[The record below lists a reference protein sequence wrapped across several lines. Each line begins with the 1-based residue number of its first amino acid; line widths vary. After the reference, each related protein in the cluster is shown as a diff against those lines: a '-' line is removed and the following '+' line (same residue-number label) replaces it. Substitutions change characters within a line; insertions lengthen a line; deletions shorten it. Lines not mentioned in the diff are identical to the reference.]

1 MNYMRNLAIITAI
14 NDANMTETQAAQHFG
29 ISTRWIRTLQRHW
42 EKQAP
47 EALTPQPR
55 ALQ

>member
-14 NDANMTETQAAQHFG
+14 NDANMTQTQAAQHFG

-47 EALTPQPR
+47 EALTPQPG